1 MKFKLVF
8 FAVVLALVFCSTSI
22 NIYSAPTSNDT
33 QTVTYY
39 SDGTYDIKIQT
50 NNVIIIT
57 TYDSSGG
64 VIRVITQPIG

>member
-8 FAVVLALVFCSTSI
+8 FTVILALVFCFTSI
-22 NIYSAPTSNDT
+22 NTYAAPTTNDT
-33 QTVTYY
+33 QQVTYNG
-39 SDGTYDIKIQT
+39 DGTYDIRIQT
-50 NNVIIIT
+50 NNVIITT